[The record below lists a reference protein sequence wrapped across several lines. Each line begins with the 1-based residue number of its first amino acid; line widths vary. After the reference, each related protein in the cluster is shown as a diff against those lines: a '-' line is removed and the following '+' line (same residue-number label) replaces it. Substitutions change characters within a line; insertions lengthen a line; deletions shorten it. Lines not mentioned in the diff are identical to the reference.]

1 MVTRRAGLGAAATL
15 GSLALLGCFDKITAP
30 TCLAQ
35 SFTVTDTL
43 SDTLVTSRGLQYI
56 EVTAGT
62 GAPLPWCTQVTVDYD
77 AYLLD
82 STKFDSS
89 RDRGVPLHFV
99 PGVGDLIDGFEQ
111 GVIGMQATGKRRL
124 IIPPTLGYGSQP
136 VRDQNGTIIV
146 PANSTLVF
154 DIEVIAIGQ

>member
-1 MVTRRAGLGAAATL
+1 ML

-30 TCLAQ
+30 PCLAQ
-35 SFTVTDTL
+35 AFTVTDTL
-43 SDTLVTSRGLQYI
+43 GDTLVTSRGLRFI
-56 EVTAGT
+56 ETAAGA
-62 GAPLPWCTQVTVDYD
+62 GAPLPWCTQVTVNYD

-89 RDRGVPLHFV
+89 RDRGVPLRFV
-99 PGVGDLIDGFEQ
+99 PGVGDLIEGFEQ

-124 IIPPTLGYGSQP
+124 IIPPSLGYGSQP
-136 VRDQNGTIIV
+136 IRDQNGTIIV

-154 DIEVIAIGQ
+154 DIEVVSIGQ